1 MYKYGNL
8 RLGYSKGGKIMNNK
22 MYLKKA
28 ALCVITIFC
37 LAICD
42 LENISAAENADFDN
56 KMAQTADDI
65 MENYIPEE
73 VTHYFNQIYDSAIA
87 VGNDCGLIDE
97 KIPKTNLKV
106 GKPFKIFEL
115 NGEDKAIWY
124 YPIYSGTEII
134 VLITIGLIDNS
145 LNYSLTQEFVEQ
157 LNQISYNGDIL
168 FFKDNDV
175 IYSTDKE
182 NNIYSISYGELRK
195 TDINKNYS
203 ELIKHIV
210 LNYPLSSMPVNA
222 IRTEEKIPNAL
233 SLKGGTVVD
242 IDEGKEC
249 LMTDCFVKQY
259 EHGIC
264 WAASVATILRYL
276 NTEYLYSSLNA
287 FDVAYTLA
295 YYEDIP
301 TDNPNDD
308 NSIWRCGATGDD
320 VQFLLAVYGVYYST
334 INKKLSF
341 SETKNA
347 IDKGYPVYMRS
358 KAYYDSNNDGIA
370 EWNGHA
376 TVIYGYYSRERNQ
389 YYKMWNPGNGTSQ
402 IVRHNISGNAVY
414 FYNNQNFEWYS
425 TVCNGIRN
433 MK

>member
-1 MYKYGNL
+1 M
-8 RLGYSKGGKIMNNK
+8 SNK
-22 MYLKKA
+22 MHLKKV
-28 ALCVITIFC
+28 ALCVI
-37 LAICD
+37 AILCVVICN
-42 LENISAAENADFDN
+42 LENISATENTDFDN
-56 KMAQTADDI
+56 KMVQTANDI

-73 VTHYFNQIYDSAIA
+73 VTQYFNQIYDSAIA
-87 VGNDCGLIDE
+87 VGNDCGLIDK
-97 KIPKTNLKV
+97 KIPKMNLTV

-115 NGEDKAIWY
+115 NGDDKDIWY

-134 VLITIGLIDNS
+134 ILITIGLIDNS

-157 LNQISYNGDIL
+157 LNQISYNSDIL

-175 IYSTDKE
+175 IYSIDKE
-182 NNIYSISYGELRK
+182 NNIYSISYGELK
-195 TDINKNYS
+195 KIDINKNYS

-210 LNYPLSSMPVNA
+210 LNYPMSSMSVNP
-222 IRTEEKIPNAL
+222 IKTEEKIPSPL

-259 EHGIC
+259 NYGIC
-264 WAASVATILRYL
+264 WAASIATILRYL
-276 NTEYLYSSLNA
+276 DTEYLYSSLNA

-295 YYEDIP
+295 NYEDIP
-301 TDNPNDD
+301 TDNPNDKS
-308 NSIWRCGATGDD
+308 SIWQRGATDD
-320 VQFLLAVYGVYYST
+320 EAQFVLAIYGIYYST
-334 INKKLSF
+334 LSKPLSY

-347 IDKGYPVYMRS
+347 IDNGYPVYMHSR
-358 KAYYDSNNDGIA
+358 ALYDSNNDSIA
-370 EWNGHA
+370 EWHRHA

-402 IVRHNISGNAVY
+402 AVRYNINGNAVY

-425 TVCNGIRN
+425 TVCNGIHN
-433 MK
+433 FK